1 MNRPTLRTAIIALT
15 LATAAIHLYLNFNTG
30 KFEFQPMFTLN
41 ALGYIALMVA
51 FFKWVPLPF
60 LEGRGK
66 LLWYVYMGYTFVT
79 ILGWAALGAR
89 NIVGYSD
96 KVVEVLLIAAL
107 WLHKDN

>member
-66 LLWYVYMGYTFVT
+66 LLWYVYMGYVLVT
-79 ILGWAALGAR
+79 ILGWVAVGAR

>member
-51 FFKWVPLPF
+51 FFKWVPLPL
-60 LEGRGK
+60 LEGRGR
-66 LLWYVYMGYTFVT
+66 LLWYVYIGYT
-79 ILGWAALGAR
+79 ALT
-89 NIVGYSD
+89 IVGYFAVNGARSFSNPVGLVD
-96 KVVEVLLIAAL
+96 
-107 WLHKDN
+107 